1 MAVSI
6 RLKRFGKR
14 GAPHYRVVVIDER
27 RRRDG
32 RQIDTIGIYQPK
44 SDPATVRI
52 DEEKVL
58 EWLQKGARPSA
69 TVRSLLS
76 KQGIMAKFAA
86 E

>member
-14 GAPHYRVVVIDER
+14 GAPSYRVVVIDKR
-27 RRRDG
+27 QRRDG

-44 SDPATVRI
+44 GDPVTVRI
-52 DEEKVL
+52 DEEKAL
-58 EWLQKGARPSA
+58 DWLRKGARPSA

-76 KQGIMAKFAA
+76 DRGIMAKVAA
-86 E
+86 G